1 MEYTV
6 KRLARLAGVSVR
18 TLHYYD
24 EVGLLKPTR
33 VAANGYRYYGEPA
46 VLRLQQIL
54 FYRELGFG
62 LEDIAAVLDAPEF
75 DVLSA
80 LEAHRGAL
88 LQRLGRLQ
96 RLVATVDGTIAHL
109 KGERVVDAQELFAG
123 FSEAQQAEYE
133 KEAEARWGETVR
145 QSSRRWKAYPPN
157 RRQEILAEA
166 GAIYQDFAARLD
178 EPPGSPA
185 VQAVVARWHANLRH
199 FYEPSVEVLRGLAEA
214 YNADQA
220 FNAFFAKLDTRL
232 PPFIREAV
240 GVYCAG
246 LEGE

>member
-6 KRLARLAGVSVR
+6 RRLARLAGVSVR
-18 TLHYYD
+18 MLHYYD
-24 EVGLLKPTR
+24 EIGLLKPTR
-33 VAANGYRYYGEPA
+33 VGANGYRYYGEPA

-62 LEDIAAVLDAPEF
+62 LDDIAAALDAPDF

-88 LQRLGRLQ
+88 LQRLGRLKQ
-96 RLVATVDGTIAHL
+96 LVATVDGTIAHL

-145 QSSRRWKAYPPN
+145 QSSRRWKAYSAE
-157 RRQEILAEA
+157 RRKEILAEA
-166 GAIYQDFAARLD
+166 GAIYQDFVARLD
-178 EPPGSPA
+178 EPPGGPG
-185 VQAVVARWHANLRH
+185 VQAVVARWHANMRH
-199 FYEPSVEVLRGLAEA
+199 FYEPNVETLRGLAEA
-214 YNADQA
+214 YNADPA
-220 FNAFFAKLDTRL
+220 FNAFFVKLDARL
-232 PPFIREAV
+232 APFIREAV
-240 GVYCAG
+240 GVYCEG
-246 LEGE
+246 LDSQ